1 MDILLKNIYCI
12 KKKKHYPGEDNLPWM
27 LKLLGKG
34 CGGEDFHT
42 ISTYHPTSLI
52 SCKGKKNA
60 FTVK

>member
-1 MDILLKNIYCI
+1 
-12 KKKKHYPGEDNLPWM
+12 M

-60 FTVK
+60 FTVKWSDSNHHLK